1 MKALDENPCDWLNI
15 IEEVLFAHRVSKNT
29 SKRFSPFFLM
39 CNWEPTLPIDV
50 KYYLVDIEE
59 NESEYLFEKELFD
72 AVFATTISIRA
83 NIHQTAGENIC
94 LAQEK

>member
-1 MKALDENPCDWLNI
+1 
-15 IEEVLFAHRVSKNT
+15 
-29 SKRFSPFFLM
+29 M

-50 KYYLVDIEE
+50 DYYLVDIED
-59 NESEYLFEKELFD
+59 NESEYLFDKELFD
-72 AVFATTISIRA
+72 AVLATAISMTA